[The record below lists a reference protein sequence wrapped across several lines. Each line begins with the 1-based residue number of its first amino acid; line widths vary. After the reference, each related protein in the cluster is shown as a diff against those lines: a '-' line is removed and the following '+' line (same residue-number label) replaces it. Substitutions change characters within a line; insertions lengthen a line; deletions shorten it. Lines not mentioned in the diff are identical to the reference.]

1 VISCVLACATVPS
14 KYLNEHLV
22 LPGAAG
28 ATGLAYAL
36 TCIGSPL
43 ELLDLRLN
51 IIGNQGVIDLCS
63 ALASSD
69 RPQELIVAGCG
80 FTEEAAIKVG
90 QMLQQNTTLQA
101 LDVSNNYLGEVS
113 SLVFTAQ

>member
-1 VISCVLACATVPS
+1 MLS
-14 KYLNEHLV
+14 
-22 LPGAAG
+22 GAAG

-36 TCIGSPL
+36 TCIVAPL

-51 IIGNQGVIDLCS
+51 TIGNEGVIHLCS

-69 RPQELIVAGCG
+69 CPQELILAGCG

-101 LDVSNNYLGEVS
+101 LDVSNNCLGEVS
-113 SLVFTAQ
+113 SSFVKTV

>member
-1 VISCVLACATVPS
+1 MLS
-14 KYLNEHLV
+14 
-22 LPGAAG
+22 GAAG

-36 TCIGSPL
+36 RSIGSPL

-63 ALASSD
+63 ALASID
-69 RPQELIVAGCG
+69 CPQELILAGCG
-80 FTEEAAIKVG
+80 FTEEAAIMVG

-113 SLVFTAQ
+113 SPLVLTAQ

>member
-1 VISCVLACATVPS
+1 VLS
-14 KYLNEHLV
+14 
-22 LPGAAG
+22 GAAG
-28 ATGLAYAL
+28 ATGLAYGL
-36 TCIGSPL
+36 THIGSPL

-51 IIGNQGVIDLCS
+51 IIGDEGVIDICS

-69 RPQELIVAGCG
+69 CPKELILAGCG

-101 LDVSNNYLGEVS
+101 LDVSNNCLGEVS
-113 SLVFTAQ
+113 SSLVKTA

>member
-1 VISCVLACATVPS
+1 MLS
-14 KYLNEHLV
+14 
-22 LPGAAG
+22 GAAG
-28 ATGLAYAL
+28 ATGLACGL
-36 TCIGSPL
+36 TCTGSPL

-51 IIGNQGVIDLCS
+51 IIGNEGVIELCS

-69 RPQELIVAGCG
+69 CPKELILAGCG

-101 LDVSNNYLGEVS
+101 LDVSNNCLREVS
-113 SLVFTAQ
+113 SFLVKTA

>member
-1 VISCVLACATVPS
+1 MLS
-14 KYLNEHLV
+14 
-22 LPGAAG
+22 GAAG
-28 ATGLAYAL
+28 ATGLAHAL

-51 IIGNQGVIDLCS
+51 IIGNEGVIDLCS

-69 RPQELIVAGCG
+69 CPKELILAGCG
-80 FTEEAAIKVG
+80 LTEEAAIKVG

-101 LDVSNNYLGEVS
+101 LDVSNNCLGEVS
-113 SLVFTAQ
+113 SSLVKTA